1 MEVTMFRNFTILS
14 LVLLFSFSLF
24 SQDKVAQKK
33 LSLGKTLTTHS
44 MMKSGAGQKDKLET
58 LFPVLPSSNSYAGGN
73 YACWAPT
80 CYRKYERCVYLI
92 SAAEIHALGIPSGV
106 AVNEILWTYY
116 YNGGGTTNAAGTMK
130 IYLQNTTDLT
140 FNKSTSWATIISPM
154 TLVDNNAAWTFPTAD
169 YSKDEVFSLP
179 TAFTYTGGGIYVAF
193 DLQNNSGVSTTYF
206 QSPNITDV
214 IPGTNTIACEYG
226 QSASTVP
233 ATLGSTNGMYRAE
246 TYLGFNVAND
256 LSVDQIYTYG
266 KLPVPYAT
274 PHQIIAA
281 VGNNGNSTKTNFN
294 VTLNITGANTYSETV
309 NVASLQNGYYTDIT
323 FSNWTPANQGTN
335 TITVSV
341 PADDINLNNTKTVT
355 QLITYNT
362 YTYAYGP
369 FPPTPDG
376 GVGFTG
382 TTGDFVAKFHSAS
395 ASSVNQ
401 IVVNFDVGGQPFN
414 VGIWN
419 ANGTGGIPGTLLWQ
433 SASLTSTAGVFTVPV
448 SPAVAVSGDF
458 YVGVRQTGT
467 ANVSFAYQVES
478 PVRSSTFYFTSP
490 TGGTTWN
497 DFAPGNDFRFM
508 IEPRLAIANDV
519 GVSAIGNP
527 VGGSI
532 HHMNEGSFVP
542 TATVSNYGFNA
553 QTSLSVTMTIRDASN
568 AVVYTNT
575 KSIAS
580 IASGVS
586 TPVTFD
592 PTSFTPTAQTYTAS
606 CTTNLAADAD
616 HTNDLVSASF
626 TYSYWTLDLGAL
638 VEAMWVAGNG
648 TQMISAPL
656 ITAELHDGTTFALV
670 ESKTATLSVD
680 GVASFNFVTP
690 IDATPYYIVV
700 KSPTT
705 LETWSATAVSFT
717 NRSLS
722 YDFASAVTQAYT
734 DGSLAPLALHGSWYC
749 IYSGDVNH
757 DGFITNDDFTGV
769 DNDAS
774 VGDWHVENDVNGDG
788 FVTNDD
794 FTFIDNNA
802 SVGLARQVPPGAP
815 SHLATRPVKNHV
827 QRSSVN

>member
-1 MEVTMFRNFTILS
+1 
-14 LVLLFSFSLF
+14 
-24 SQDKVAQKK
+24 
-33 LSLGKTLTTHS
+33 
-44 MMKSGAGQKDKLET
+44 
-58 LFPVLPSSNSYAGGN
+58 
-73 YACWAPT
+73 
-80 CYRKYERCVYLI
+80 
-92 SAAEIHALGIPSGV
+92 
-106 AVNEILWTYY
+106 
-116 YNGGGTTNAAGTMK
+116 
-130 IYLQNTTDLT
+130 
-140 FNKSTSWATIISPM
+140 
-154 TLVDNNAAWTFPTAD
+154 
-169 YSKDEVFSLP
+169 
-179 TAFTYTGGGIYVAF
+179 
-193 DLQNNSGVSTTYF
+193 
-206 QSPNITDV
+206 
-214 IPGTNTIACEYG
+214 
-226 QSASTVP
+226 
-233 ATLGSTNGMYRAE
+233 
-246 TYLGFNVAND
+246 
-256 LSVDQIYTYG
+256 
-266 KLPVPYAT
+266 
-274 PHQIIAA
+274 
-281 VGNNGNSTKTNFN
+281 
-294 VTLNITGANTYSETV
+294 
-309 NVASLQNGYYTDIT
+309 
-323 FSNWTPANQGTN
+323 
-335 TITVSV
+335 
-341 PADDINLNNTKTVT
+341 
-355 QLITYNT
+355 
-362 YTYAYGP
+362 
-369 FPPTPDG
+369 
-376 GVGFTG
+376 
-382 TTGDFVAKFHSAS
+382 
-395 ASSVNQ
+395 
-401 IVVNFDVGGQPFN
+401 
-414 VGIWN
+414 
-419 ANGTGGIPGTLLWQ
+419 
-433 SASLTSTAGVFTVPV
+433 
-448 SPAVAVSGDF
+448 
-458 YVGVRQTGT
+458 
-467 ANVSFAYQVES
+467 
-478 PVRSSTFYFTSP
+478 
-490 TGGTTWN
+490 
-497 DFAPGNDFRFM
+497 
-508 IEPRLAIANDV
+508 
-519 GVSAIGNP
+519 
-527 VGGSI
+527 
-532 HHMNEGSFVP
+532 MNEGSFVP